1 MRASVFVVS
10 VGLVLIGSAGC
21 ASKGFVR
28 TQIGQMNHKV
38 DSLSASIEETQE
50 RVRKN
55 EGRIND
61 VDQKTQAATT
71 AALGARR
78 SADAANQLASA
89 ANDAAAAAAARIE
102 SVDKAA
108 KRLVYEVV
116 LSEQQGS
123 FTFGKATLPGS
134 VQARIDA
141 LVAQLKADPK
151 GAFFEVEGHTDNVGE
166 SDANLKLGEARAEAV
181 RRYLY
186 ERHQIPL
193 HRINVI
199 SYGAAKPLASNKTK
213 AGRAQNR
220 AVVIRVLA

>member
-10 VGLVLIGSAGC
+10 VGLVLIGSGGC

-38 DSLSASIEETQE
+38 DSLSTSIEETQE

-55 EGRIND
+55 EGRISD
-61 VDQKTQAATT
+61 VDQKTQAAAN
-71 AALGARR
+71 AALGAQR
-78 SADAANQLASA
+78 SADAANQQALA

-123 FTFGKATLPGS
+123 FTFGKAALPGS

-166 SDANLKLGEARAEAV
+166 ADANLKLGEARAEAV

-213 AGRAQNR
+213 AGRAKNR